1 MANAFFVRCDCR
13 NRRFTGGKSRFLQEA
28 DGRKGIAS
36 AADELCGSALNIRAL
51 GLFKVKNRLMTA
63 GIDLDCARVKF
74 RLSKLV
80 IIALVAM
87 DADGFS
93 PDGQGPVRAEGDL
106 TLRGRLVDQV
116 VSVASHLFPG

>member
-1 MANAFFVRCDCR
+1 MRWSA
-13 NRRFTGGKSRFLQEA
+13 GGK
-28 DGRKGIAS
+28 DIAS

-87 DADGFS
+87 DADVFS
-93 PDGQGPVRAEGDL
+93 PDGQGPVPAK
-106 TLRGRLVDQV
+106 VI
-116 VSVASHLFPG
+116 SP